1 VAKCPLSGSPGRL
14 VATRQGADLLRALQR
29 RGAHP
34 NEDHRVAY
42 YEQNYERWHCQRS
55 GLTWFSPA
63 IEAAPSFYEFL
74 SRCFSW
80 YYASNRW
87 DHRIALSMLQEACC
101 RTFIEVGCGPGSFL
115 RAARS
120 AGIAGIG
127 VESNVSAA
135 EQAAQDGLEVFS
147 QASDVTVARTVD
159 ALVLL
164 QVLEHWCDPVA
175 TLRTLIAQLQPRWLL
190 VSVPVSDSLLGVL
203 SDPLVWPPHHQTL
216 WSARA
221 LRVLGRILAA
231 REIRQEAEP
240 LTLSHF
246 SLALSHEPAGAQ
258 TVLPQL
264 GSWAGVRTRFILG
277 RATGQSWSR
286 WAHTRTA
293 LYRLR

>member
-1 VAKCPLSGSPGRL
+1 MVLARNRG
-14 VATRQGADLLRALQR
+14 GALLLRISLAMLQLVLCEQSLGSQDSSVHAAGSLLPHLCRGRVRSRQLFTGGPVSRYCGNR
-29 RGAHP
+29 RGKQCIRGRASST
-34 NEDHRVAY
+34 
-42 YEQNYERWHCQRS
+42 RW
-55 GLTWFSPA
+55 
-63 IEAAPSFYEFL
+63 
-74 SRCFSW
+74 
-80 YYASNRW
+80 
-87 DHRIALSMLQEACC
+87 
-101 RTFIEVGCGPGSFL
+101 PG
-115 RAARS
+115 
-120 AGIAGIG
+120 G
-127 VESNVSAA
+127 
-135 EQAAQDGLEVFS
+135 FS